1 MDYVVVASRHRF
13 AKNRSIKIMDENG
26 NVEHVVPVPDGVVLC
41 DVCGNLIDTSM
52 IMLLVLDGYVWGIIC
67 EECRRKY
74 HHDKQLLLWS
84 EYEEAMIRIGEEP

>member
-1 MDYVVVASRHRF
+1 MDFVVVASRHRF
-13 AKNRSIKIMDENG
+13 ARNRSIKITDENG
-26 NVEHVVPVPDGVVLC
+26 NVEHVVPIPDGVVLC

-74 HHDKQLLLWS
+74 HRGKPLLMWS